1 MFSNSV
7 SQRRRTKIVGV
18 AAAVALAA
26 SAVAGC
32 GDSSSSG
39 DRSHAARE
47 PLAENAERKASP
59 RVGTVRREQMTFVD
73 TSRPTVS
80 PVGDVNVSERTLVTD
95 IFVPDGDGPFPLI
108 VWSHGFNSGPDRFSE
123 MLTTWARAGYV
134 VAAPWFP
141 LSSGR
146 RGRVNAIATDYVN
159 QPGDVSFLIDEV
171 LRAGNTSGT
180 LAGKVDA
187 TRIGVAGTSLGG
199 LTTLGVTFNSCC
211 RDPRIKAAITAAA
224 PSGVAFAG
232 GSYEFA
238 SLPLLVVHG
247 TADPL
252 VPFSSGQQLY
262 EDAKAP
268 KHLLTL
274 EGAGHVTPYT
284 DAASPH
290 DETFDRITI
299 TFWDAYLGRSA
310 AALEKLQ
317 SIEVPSALGTFRGTA

>member
-1 MFSNSV
+1 MFSNSA
-7 SQRRRTKIVGV
+7 SQRRRAKIVGV
-18 AAAVALAA
+18 AATVALAA

-32 GDSSSSG
+32 GESG

-47 PLAENAERKASP
+47 PLVGNAERKASP
-59 RVGTVRREQMTFVD
+59 SAEMFRREQLTFVD
-73 TSRPTVS
+73 TSRPTAS
-80 PVGDVNVSERTLVTD
+80 PAGDVNVSERTLVTD

-123 MLTTWARAGYV
+123 LFGTWARAGYV

-141 LSSGR
+141 LSSSR
-146 RGRVNAIATDYVN
+146 RGRENAVATDYVN
-159 QPGDVSFLIDEV
+159 QPGDVSFIIDEV
-171 LRAGNTSGT
+171 LHAGRTSGA
-180 LAGKVDA
+180 LEGKVDA

-199 LTTLGVTFNSCC
+199 LTTLGVTLNSCC
-211 RDPRIKAAITAAA
+211 RDRRIKAAVTAAA

-252 VPFSSGQQLY
+252 VPFSSGQRLY

-268 KHLLTL
+268 KYFLTF

-284 DAASPH
+284 DAASPY
-290 DETFDRITI
+290 DETFERITI
-299 TFWDAYLGRSA
+299 AFWDAYLGRSA

-317 SIEVPSALGTFRGTA
+317 SIDVPSALGTFQGTA